1 MPTVE
6 LFHPPASHRDAK
18 KSLAGKR
25 VGTVSGYFE
34 LSERSGGGG
43 GGGAPSAKLVAMQ
56 TEIDAKAREIAPL
69 TPTPT
74 PTLTLTATPTP
85 TPTLTPTLTFS
96 LPLTLTIK
104 AREIAQLRAQ
114 LGLPRGAAAKVRGDM
129 GEIWGRYGAVC

>member
-25 VGTVSGYFE
+25 VGTVSGFFE
-34 LSERSGGGG
+34 LSERSGGG

-56 TEIDAKAREIAPL
+56 TEIDA
-69 TPTPT
+69 
-74 PTLTLTATPTP
+74 
-85 TPTLTPTLTFS
+85 
-96 LPLTLTIK
+96 K

>member
-1 MPTVE
+1 VPTVE
-6 LFHPPASHRDAK
+6 LFHPPASPCDAK

-25 VGTVSGYFE
+25 VGTVSGFFE
-34 LSERSGGGG
+34 LSERSGGG

-74 PTLTLTATPTP
+74 PT
-85 TPTLTPTLTFS
+85 PTLTPTLTFS
-96 LPLTLTIK
+96 LTLTLTIK

>member
-1 MPTVE
+1 VPTVE

-25 VGTVSGYFE
+25 VGTVSGFFE

-56 TEIDAKAREIAPL
+56 TEIDAKAREIA
-69 TPTPT
+69 
-74 PTLTLTATPTP
+74 
-85 TPTLTPTLTFS
+85 
-96 LPLTLTIK
+96 
-104 AREIAQLRAQ
+104 QLRAQ

-129 GEIWGRYGAVC
+129 AEIRGRYGGDTGRCGEVCGGNPNPTLVLTLTLTPHRSWRA